1 MHDDEQIAGHPY
13 RPEIPVAGRVQ
24 FVELE
29 SGISRIQLQIE
40 CSGLGSL
47 LLLACKPRQAIDKRI
62 RNPKIH
68 LASCGAGPWPAAASQ
83 AALLSYDAKARRPPA
98 RSAGVSETLL
108 WIPLRRFGQDFW
120 DRGSIQ
126 PAMPL
131 SGVIT

>member
-1 MHDDEQIAGHPY
+1 MRLENSPFSPLVSLIVMVHIAEQQAGCCPMHDDEQIAGHPY

-62 RNPKIH
+62 RNPKFH
-68 LASCGAGPWPAAASQ
+68 
-83 AALLSYDAKARRPPA
+83 R
-98 RSAGVSETLL
+98 E
-108 WIPLRRFGQDFW
+108 
-120 DRGSIQ
+120 
-126 PAMPL
+126 
-131 SGVIT
+131 